1 MIAPRI
7 DTHIK
12 LARHVAVHT
21 GAAGRRNLMSVV
33 CGVIVSAG
41 QMTLG
46 AHAVA
51 LCNQLVAVRVMAIG
65 AGHPSLMHL
74 ALNERAVNID
84 LLADLPIGPVKRLLN
99 NRQAVGIQ

>member
-1 MIAPRI
+1 
-7 DTHIK
+7 
-12 LARHVAVHT
+12 
-21 GAAGRRNLMSVV
+21 
-33 CGVIVSAG
+33 
-41 QMTLG
+41 MTLG